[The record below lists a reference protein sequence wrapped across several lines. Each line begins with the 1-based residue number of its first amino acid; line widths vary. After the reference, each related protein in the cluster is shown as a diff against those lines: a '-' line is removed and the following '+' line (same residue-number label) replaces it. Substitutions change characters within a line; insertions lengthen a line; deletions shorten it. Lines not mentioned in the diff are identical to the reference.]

1 MPTDR
6 PEPRGIVLDA
16 PQELLDSPWKNCG
29 MDRTEV
35 KDLLYRQ
42 KQKLE
47 RAINDLTEIRASLP
61 ESEQARLDQTLDG
74 LRECLAEDVDG
85 SSRS

>member
-1 MPTDR
+1 MDNPQ
-6 PEPRGIVLDA
+6 PRDIVLDA
-16 PQELLDSPWKNCG
+16 PQELLDSPWRKCG
-29 MDRTEV
+29 MDRNEV

-42 KQKLE
+42 KLKLE
-47 RAINDLTEIRASLP
+47 RAISDLTEIRASLP

-85 SSRS
+85 WSRS